1 MKTVFAKYNS
11 QRLPEFQLITKISK
25 NLENKIFVHKESAH
39 PSAKEHLFSLI
50 EKYYKHRTAFPSISL
65 SAPVVQD
72 EKVLFEH
79 IEGINLKNLLFQYIE
94 VQDYENVRL
103 VLNGYFDLIESCV
116 GERNVIF
123 SPCNEFES
131 IFGKWSLSKRQDVI
145 SYPNID
151 LIFGNIIVKEA
162 KMYIVDYEW
171 IFDFPV
177 PKNYIIARALI
188 EFANS
193 TNFDILNYY
202 DLSKEEISQFMQM
215 ESALYDYI
223 FGKNRSHAF
232 TDKIIKK
239 QVKVAD
245 LETEISILKN
255 KINELKNNLQITQDE
270 SSHFHD
276 LAQSMRLKNRLKR
289 MTPKFIRKFLSQKR

>member
-1 MKTVFAKYNS
+1 
-11 QRLPEFQLITKISK
+11 
-25 NLENKIFVHKESAH
+25 
-39 PSAKEHLFSLI
+39 
-50 EKYYKHRTAFPSISL
+50 
-65 SAPVVQD
+65 
-72 EKVLFEH
+72 
-79 IEGINLKNLLFQYIE
+79 
-94 VQDYENVRL
+94 
-103 VLNGYFDLIESCV
+103 
-116 GERNVIF
+116 
-123 SPCNEFES
+123 
-131 IFGKWSLSKRQDVI
+131 
-145 SYPNID
+145 
-151 LIFGNIIVKEA
+151 
-162 KMYIVDYEW
+162 
-171 IFDFPV
+171 
-177 PKNYIIARALI
+177 
-188 EFANS
+188 
-193 TNFDILNYY
+193 
-202 DLSKEEISQFMQM
+202 M